1 MTDAERRRAE
11 RTRSELAETESTFA
25 EIRAAMV
32 KRLFETK
39 PEEVPERER
48 IYLAV
53 NVLDSVRTRMK
64 AIVTG
69 ASDSKAIE
77 EFVAAMKQS

>member
-1 MTDAERRRAE
+1 MTDTERRRAE
-11 RTRSELAETESTFA
+11 RTRSELAETESAYA

-39 PEEVPERER
+39 PEESAERER
-48 IYLAV
+48 LYLAV
-53 NVLDSVRTRMK
+53 NMLDSVRARMK
-64 AIVTG
+64 AIVSG
-69 ASDSKAIE
+69 HSDSKAIE